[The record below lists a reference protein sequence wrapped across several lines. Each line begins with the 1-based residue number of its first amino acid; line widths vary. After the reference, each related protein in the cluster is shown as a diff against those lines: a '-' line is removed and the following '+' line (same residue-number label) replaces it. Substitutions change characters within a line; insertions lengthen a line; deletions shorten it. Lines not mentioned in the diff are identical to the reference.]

1 MGSRLRRVEE
11 GADTMLWLAVT
22 QQAVQ
27 QPSGSF
33 WQDRRCGDH
42 CTAPLHCV
50 AGRLPPTS
58 LWPGPGPPSGRLLSW
73 SHISTP

>member
-1 MGSRLRRVEE
+1 MGSRLRTVEE

-33 WQDRRCGDH
+33 WQDRRCGEQ
-42 CTAPLHCV
+42 
-50 AGRLPPTS
+50 
-58 LWPGPGPPSGRLLSW
+58 
-73 SHISTP
+73 